1 MFERGACKF
10 HSLDYWD
17 SCRPHILAGL
27 CESKKKKNYSCIKQM
42 QHSVS
47 LGKRHLKKWIHIL
60 SLRVFTIIPTQSI
73 SPVTP
78 NHRTIEFV
86 GGRSSSEIKRKGIC
100 RHNWKAKNCT
110 EMFSLCTLG
119 NTRKFTSPPSIYS
132 TLRPLY
138 VRGLN
143 LLFFDFFV
151 AVSVKLSGLSW
162 CNMCGFVMLYC
173 KVICCCCRCRCC
185 GWWTKL

>member
-1 MFERGACKF
+1 
-10 HSLDYWD
+10 
-17 SCRPHILAGL
+17 
-27 CESKKKKNYSCIKQM
+27 M

-47 LGKRHLKKWIHIL
+47 LGKRHLKKLIHIL
-60 SLRVFTIIPTQSI
+60 SFRVFAIIPTQSI

-110 EMFSLCTLG
+110 EMYCKVWAKSLFSLWTRG
-119 NTRKFTSPPSIYS
+119 NARKFTSPPNIYS
-132 TLRPLY
+132 TLQPLH

-143 LLFFDFFV
+143 LLFFDFLV
-151 AVSVKLSGLSW
+151 AVSMKLSGLSW